1 MKNSDNIS
9 ENIRKSFRSFFKKH
23 NHTEV
28 PSSSLIPR
36 DDPTLL
42 FTNSGMVQ
50 FKNYF
55 TGQESPIKK
64 NIISIQK
71 CLRAGGKHN
80 DLENVGKTP
89 RHHTFF
95 EMLGNFSFGEYFKKE
110 AIYFAWN
117 FLTKELSID
126 KKRLI
131 ITHHKE
137 DIDSQ
142 KIWKKIS
149 GFSNDK
155 IISIES
161 EDNFW
166 SMGDTGPCGPCSEIF
181 FDNGEKLNGGLPGTK
196 SQDGDRYVEIWN
208 LVFMEY
214 QKNKSGFKKL
224 SKKCVDTGMGLE
236 RITAL
241 LSKKNNNYETDL
253 FDFVFSDIQKIVDV
267 KMTENTTVPFRV
279 ISDHIKSI
287 CMLMSDGIIPSNE
300 GRGYVLRRI
309 IRRAIV
315 QSNKIREGSLF
326 LNKLVKG
333 VVDKYSKNY
342 FELKKSQ
349 KFIEENLKNE
359 EIKFSETL
367 QIGLSILNEEIK
379 KLKSKQ
385 LSADLAFKLFDTY
398 GFPVDVTQNILTEKN
413 IKLDMNQY
421 QEIVKKN
428 KEKQKNSWTGSGEK
442 SSNKFFLKLKSLVKK
457 TEFVGYKQT
466 QTKSEL
472 QCIISDENF
481 LDEVLDNEN
490 NVFLVFNKTPF
501 YAESGGQIGD
511 SGKITTESGEF
522 VCNIS
527 DTKKSDGEIYL
538 HQIEKKKQKN
548 IVKGK
553 RYILTIDS
561 DRREKIRNNH
571 SATHLLHES
580 LRNILGEHVSQK
592 GSLVSDQKLRFDFTY
607 NKSLSS
613 KQIYEIELLV
623 NKIVRSNLSRT
634 EELIP
639 VREAIESGA
648 IALFGEK
655 YPEKARVISFNSDDN
670 NVFVSK
676 ELCGGTH
683 VDATGQIGAFKIL
696 SDSSISSGVRRIE
709 AITGEEVE
717 KHLNEKISLI
727 EDIKMLL
734 KSNENN
740 IKEKLIN
747 IQTDYNK
754 LKKGASSKIIF
765 SEKEIMGKNPQIYF
779 NNTINNP
786 KDLKNFSDEI
796 KKTFLDGIIILVCKK
811 NDKISLVVSITSSIQ
826 KKYDAV
832 KLLKKIVE
840 FLGGKG
846 GGGRSDL
853 AQGGAP
859 YSKKFEGLKNFIL
872 SIT

>member
-36 DDPTLL
+36 DDPSLL

-442 SSNKFFLKLKSLVKK
+442 SSNKFFLKLKNLVKK

-740 IKEKLIN
+740 IKEKIIN

-754 LKKGASSKIIF
+754 LKKGSSSKIIF

>member
-1 MKNSDNIS
+1 MKNSKHIS
-9 ENIRKSFRSFFKKH
+9 ENIRKSFKDFFKNQ
-23 NHTEV
+23 NHVEV
-28 PSSSLIPR
+28 PSSSLIPK

-55 TGQESPIKK
+55 TGQESPDNN

-95 EMLGNFSFGEYFKKE
+95 EMLGNFSFGEYFKNE
-110 AIYFAWN
+110 AIEMAWN
-117 FLTKELSID
+117 FLIKELNID
-126 KKRLI
+126 KKKLI

-149 GFSNDK
+149 GLSHNK

-161 EDNFW
+161 DDNFW

-181 FDNGEKLNGGLPGTK
+181 FDNGDKLTGGLPGTK
-196 SQDGDRYVEIWN
+196 NQDGDRYVEIWN

-214 QKNKSGFKKL
+214 QKNKSGLKRL
-224 SKKCVDTGMGLE
+224 HKKCVDTGMGLE

-241 LSKKNNNYETDL
+241 LAKKNNNYETDL
-253 FDFVFSDIQKIVDV
+253 FDFVFTDVEKIIGT
-267 KMTENTTVPFRV
+267 KMTKQNEIPFRV

-315 QSNKIREGSLF
+315 QSNKIKKGEIF

-333 VVDKYSKNY
+333 VIEKYSKNY

-367 QIGLSILNEEIK
+367 QTGLSILNDEINTK
-379 KLKSKQ
+379 KPKQ
-385 LSADLAFKLFDTY
+385 LSAELAFKLYDTY

-413 IKLDMNQY
+413 IKLDINQY
-421 QEIVKKN
+421 FEIVKKN

-442 SSNKFFLKLKSLVKK
+442 SSNQFFLELKKVVKQTK
-457 TEFVGYKQT
+457 FVGYNQT
-466 QTKSEL
+466 EVEAEL
-472 QCIISDENF
+472 ECIIKDEKF
-481 LDEVLDNEN
+481 TDEILADKDNI
-490 NVFLVFNKTPF
+490 FFVFNKTPF

-511 SGKITTESGEF
+511 SGKITNEDGEF
-522 VCNIS
+522 ICNIL
-527 DTKKSDGEIYL
+527 DTKKVEGEIYL
-538 HQIEKKKQKN
+538 HQIEKNESKKIN
-548 IVKGK
+548 KGTK
-553 RYILTIDS
+553 YILKIDKK
-561 DRREKIRNNH
+561 RREKIRNNH
-571 SATHLLHES
+571 SATHLLHQS
-580 LRNILGEHVSQK
+580 LRNILGEHISQK

-607 NKSLSS
+607 NKSLTN
-613 KQIYEIELLV
+613 KQISEIEMLV
-623 NKIVRSNLSRT
+623 NKTIRSNLIRT
-634 EELIP
+634 EELVP

-655 YPEKARVISFNSDDN
+655 YPEKVRVITFNSDDN
-670 NVFVSK
+670 NSLVSK

-683 VDATGQIGAFKIL
+683 VNATGQIGAFKIL
-696 SDSSISSGVRRIE
+696 SDSSVSSGVRRIE

-717 KHLNEKISLI
+717 KHFNEKILLI
-727 EDIKMLL
+727 EDIKTLL
-734 KSNENN
+734 KASENK
-740 IKEKLIN
+740 IKEKIQN
-747 IQTDYNK
+747 IQIDYNK
-754 LKKGASSKIIF
+754 LKKGSAKKIIF
-765 SEKEIMGKNPQIYF
+765 SEKEIIDSDPQIYF
-779 NNTINNP
+779 DNTINEP
-786 KDLKNFSDEI
+786 GDLKNFSDEI
-796 KKTFLDGIIILVCKK
+796 KKYFLNGIIILVSKK
-811 NDKISLVVSITSSIQ
+811 NDKISLVVSITNSFQ

-832 KLLKKIVE
+832 ELLKKIVE

-846 GGGRSDL
+846 GGGRNDL

-859 YSKKFEGLKNFIL
+859 FSKKFDELKSFIL
-872 SIT
+872 TIV

>member
-1 MKNSDNIS
+1 MKKSKYIS
-9 ENIRKSFRSFFKKH
+9 ENIRKSFRDFFKNQ
-23 NHTEV
+23 NHVEV

-36 DDPTLL
+36 EDPSLL

-55 TGQESPIKK
+55 TGKENPVNK

-95 EMLGNFSFGEYFKKE
+95 EMLGNFSFGEYFKNE
-110 AIYFAWN
+110 AIEMAWN
-117 FLTKELSID
+117 FLIKELEID
-126 KKRLI
+126 KKKLI

-137 DIDSQ
+137 DTDSQ
-142 KIWKKIS
+142 KIWKKVS

-161 EDNFW
+161 DDNFW

-181 FDNGEKLNGGLPGTK
+181 FDNGEKISGGLPGTK
-196 SQDGDRYVEIWN
+196 NQDGDRYVEIWN

-214 QKNKSGFKKL
+214 QKNKSGLEKL
-224 SKKCVDTGMGLE
+224 NKKCVDTGMGLE

-253 FDFVFSDIQKIVDV
+253 FDFVFTDV
-267 KMTENTTVPFRV
+267 EEILGIKMTKQNEISFRV

-287 CMLMSDGIIPSNE
+287 CMLMCDGIIPSNE

-315 QSNKIREGSLF
+315 QSNKIKKGELF
-326 LNKLVKG
+326 LHRLVDG
-333 VVDKYSKNY
+333 VVKKYSKNY
-342 FELKKSQ
+342 FELEKSQ

-367 QIGLSILNEEIK
+367 QTGLSILNNEINK
-379 KLKSKQ
+379 KKPKQ
-385 LSADLAFKLFDTY
+385 LSAELAFKLYDTY
-398 GFPVDVTQNILTEKN
+398 GFPVDVTQNILRDKN
-413 IKLDMNQY
+413 IKLDLDQY
-421 QEIVKKN
+421 LEIVQKN
-428 KEKQKNSWTGSGEK
+428 KDKQKNSWTGSGEK
-442 SSNKFFLKLKSLVKK
+442 SSNKFFLELNNSIKR
-457 TEFVGYKQT
+457 TEFVGYNHSQIKAN
-466 QTKSEL
+466 L
-472 QCIISDENF
+472 QCIVQDEKC
-481 LDEVLDNEN
+481 LDETFVDKN
-490 NVFLVFNKTPF
+490 NIFLVFDKTPF

-511 SGKITTESGEF
+511 SGEIKTESGEF
-522 VCNIS
+522 ICNIS
-527 DTKKSDGEIYL
+527 DTKKTKGEIYL
-538 HQIEKKKQKN
+538 HQIEKNKQKK
-548 IVKGK
+548 IVKGIS
-553 RYILTIDS
+553 YFLSIDIN
-561 DRREKIRNNH
+561 RRQKIRNNH

-607 NKSLSS
+607 NKSLTMN
-613 KQIYEIELLV
+613 QILEIEFLV
-623 NKIVRSNLSRT
+623 NKSIRSNLIRT

-639 VREAIESGA
+639 IRKALESGA

-655 YPEKARVISFNSDDN
+655 YPEKARVITFNSDDN
-670 NVFVSK
+670 NLLVSK

-683 VDATGQIGAFKIL
+683 VDSTGQIGSFKIL
-696 SDSSISSGVRRIE
+696 SDSSVSSGVRRIE

-717 KHLNEKISLI
+717 KHINEKILLI
-727 EDIKMLL
+727 EDIKTLL
-734 KSNENN
+734 KASENN
-740 IKEKLIN
+740 IKEKIKN
-747 IQTDYNK
+747 IQNDNNK
-754 LKKGASSKIIF
+754 LKKGSANKIVF
-765 SEKEIMGKNPQIYF
+765 SEREIIGNNPQIYF
-779 NNTINNP
+779 DNTVKDP
-786 KDLKNFSDEI
+786 RDLKNFSDEI
-796 KKTFLDGIIILVCKK
+796 KKNFLDGIIVLVSKK
-811 NDKISLVVSITSSIQ
+811 NDKVSLVVSITNNIQ

-832 KLLKKIVE
+832 ELLKKIVE

-859 YSKKFEGLKNFIL
+859 FSKKFDELKSFIL
-872 SIT
+872 DIT

>member
-1 MKNSDNIS
+1 MKNQIEIS
-9 ENIRKSFRSFFKKH
+9 ENIRKSFRDFFKIY
-23 NHTEV
+23 NHIEV

-55 TGQESPIKK
+55 TGQENPVDK

-95 EMLGNFSFGEYFKKE
+95 EMLGNFSFGEYFKNE
-110 AIYFAWN
+110 AIEMAWS
-117 FLTKELSID
+117 FLTKELDID

-131 ITHHKE
+131 VTHHKE
-137 DIDSQ
+137 DKESQ

-149 GFSNDK
+149 GFSKEK

-161 EDNFW
+161 DDNFW

-181 FDNGEKLNGGLPGTK
+181 FDNGEKLSGGLPGTK
-196 SQDGDRYVEIWN
+196 NQDGNRYVEIWN
-208 LVFMEY
+208 LVFMQY
-214 QKNKSGFKKL
+214 QKNKSGLEKL
-224 SKKCVDTGMGLE
+224 QKKCVDTGMGLE

-253 FDFVFSDIQKIVDV
+253 FNFVFTDIQNLTGT
-267 KMTENTTVPFRV
+267 KMIKNNEVSFRV

-315 QSNKIREGSLF
+315 QSNKIKKGELF
-326 LNKLVKG
+326 LHKLVKG
-333 VVDKYSKNY
+333 VVDKYEQNY

-367 QIGLSILNEEIK
+367 QTGLSILNEEINTK
-379 KLKSKQ
+379 KPKE
-385 LSADLAFKLFDTY
+385 LSADLAFKLYDTY

-413 IKLDMNQY
+413 IKLNINQY
-421 QEIVKKN
+421 LEIVKKN

-442 SSNKFFLKLKSLVKK
+442 SSNKFFLKLKNITQK
-457 TEFVGYKQT
+457 TNFVGYNQT
-466 QTKSEL
+466 ETEAEL
-472 QCIISDENF
+472 QCIIKDEKF
-481 LDEVLDNEN
+481 LDETLADDNN
-490 NVFLVFNKTPF
+490 IFLVFDKTPF

-511 SGKITTESGEF
+511 SGKIMTRGGELI
-522 VCNIS
+522 CNII
-527 DTKKSDGEIYL
+527 DTKKAEGEIYL
-538 HQIEKKKQKN
+538 HQIEKNEQKKIFNETK
-548 IVKGK
+548 
-553 RYILTIDS
+553 YILSIDKEK
-561 DRREKIRNNH
+561 REKIRNNH
-571 SATHLLHES
+571 SATHLLHQS
-580 LRNILGEHVSQK
+580 LRIILGEHVSQK

-607 NKSLSS
+607 NKSLTND
-613 KQIYEIELLV
+613 QINEIEMLV
-623 NKIVRSNLSRT
+623 NKTIRSNLIQT
-634 EELIP
+634 EELGS
-639 VREAIESGA
+639 VREALESGA

-655 YPEKARVISFNSDDN
+655 YPEKVRVITFNSNDN
-670 NVFVSK
+670 NTMVSK

-683 VDATGQIGAFKIL
+683 VNATGQIGTFKIL
-696 SDSSISSGVRRIE
+696 SDSSVSSGVRRIE

-727 EDIKMLL
+727 EDIKSLL
-734 KSNENN
+734 KASENN
-740 IKEKLIN
+740 IREKIQN
-747 IQTDYNK
+747 IQSDYNK
-754 LKKGASSKIIF
+754 IKKGSANKILFSKKNIIK
-765 SEKEIMGKNPQIYF
+765 SAPQIYF
-779 NNTINNP
+779 DDTVNEP
-786 KDLKNFSDEI
+786 GDLKNFSDEI
-796 KKTFLDGIIILVCKK
+796 KKNFLNGIIILVSKK
-811 NDKISLVVSITSSIQ
+811 NDKISLVVSITNSFQ

-832 KLLKKIVE
+832 ELIKTIVE

-859 YSKKFEGLKNFIL
+859 FSKKLDKLKSFVLGIV
-872 SIT
+872 

>member
-1 MKNSDNIS
+1 MKNLKHIS
-9 ENIRKSFRSFFKKH
+9 ENIRQSFKDFFKNQ
-23 NHTEV
+23 NHIEV
-28 PSSSLIPR
+28 SSSSLIPK

-55 TGQESPIKK
+55 TGQESPDNK

-95 EMLGNFSFGEYFKKE
+95 EMLGNFSFGEYFKNE
-110 AIYFAWN
+110 AIEMAWN
-117 FLTKELSID
+117 FLVKELNID
-126 KKRLI
+126 KNKLI

-142 KIWKKIS
+142 RIWKKVS
-149 GFSNDK
+149 GFSHNK

-181 FDNGEKLNGGLPGTK
+181 FDNGDKLTGGLPGTK
-196 SQDGDRYVEIWN
+196 NQDGDRYVEIWN

-214 QKNKSGFKKL
+214 QKNKSGLKKL
-224 SKKCVDTGMGLE
+224 NKKCVDTGMGLE
-236 RITAL
+236 RITAV
-241 LSKKNNNYETDL
+241 LSGKNNNYETDL
-253 FDFVFSDIQKIVDV
+253 FDFVFTDV
-267 KMTENTTVPFRV
+267 EKAIETKMTKQNEIPFRV

-315 QSNKIREGSLF
+315 QGNKISKEKIF
-326 LNKLVKG
+326 LHKLVKG
-333 VVDKYSKNY
+333 VINKYSEYY

-359 EIKFSETL
+359 EVKFSETL
-367 QIGLSILNEEIK
+367 LTGLSILNDEINK
-379 KLKSKQ
+379 KNPKQ
-385 LSADLAFKLFDTY
+385 LSAELAFKLYDTY
-398 GFPVDVTQNILTEKN
+398 GFPVDVTQNILTDKG
-413 IKLDMNQY
+413 IKLDVNQY
-421 QEIVKKN
+421 LEIVKEN
-428 KEKQKNSWTGSGEK
+428 KERQKNSWTGSGEK
-442 SSNKFFLKLKSLVKK
+442 SANKFFLELKNFVKK
-457 TEFVGYKQT
+457 TEFVGYNEIQAKA
-466 QTKSEL
+466 EL
-472 QCIISDENF
+472 QCIINDEKFSDEI
-481 LDEVLDNEN
+481 LVDKN
-490 NVFLVFNKTPF
+490 NIFLVFDKTPF
-501 YAESGGQIGD
+501 YAESGGQVGD

-522 VCNIS
+522 ICDIS
-527 DTKKSDGEIYL
+527 DTQKVEGEIYL
-538 HQIEKKKQKN
+538 HQVEKNQKKK
-548 IVKGK
+548 IVKGNN
-553 RYILTIDS
+553 YILSIDNS
-561 DRREKIRNNH
+561 RRKKIRNNH

-592 GSLVSDQKLRFDFTY
+592 GSLVSDNKLRFDFTF
-607 NKSLSS
+607 NKSLTNN
-613 KQIYEIELLV
+613 QIKEIELLV
-623 NKIVRSNLSRT
+623 NKTIRSNLIRT

-639 VREAIESGA
+639 VRKALESGA

-655 YPEKARVISFNSDDN
+655 YPEKARVITFNSTNDN
-670 NVFVSK
+670 ELVSK

-683 VDATGQIGAFKIL
+683 VDATGQIGSFKIL
-696 SDSSISSGVRRIE
+696 SDSSVSSGIRRIE

-717 KHLNEKISLI
+717 KHMNEKILLI
-727 EDIKMLL
+727 EDIKLLL
-734 KSNENN
+734 KASENN
-740 IKEKLIN
+740 IKEKIKN
-747 IQTDYNK
+747 IQTHYNK
-754 LKKGASSKIIF
+754 LKKESVKKIVF
-765 SEKEIMGKNPQIYF
+765 SEKEIFGNNPQVYF
-779 NNTINNP
+779 NDNIDDPRN
-786 KDLKNFSDEI
+786 LKNFSDEI
-796 KKTFLDGIIILVCKK
+796 KQKFLDGIIVLVCKK
-811 NDKISLVVSITSSIQ
+811 NDKVSLVVSITSSCQ
-826 KKYDAV
+826 EKYNAV
-832 KLLKKIVE
+832 DLLKKFVE

-859 YSKKFEGLKNFIL
+859 FSKKVNELKSFIL
-872 SIT
+872 SIL

>member
-1 MKNSDNIS
+1 MKNQKYIS
-9 ENIRKSFRSFFKKH
+9 ENIRKSFRDFFKNH
-23 NHTEV
+23 NHVEV

-36 DDPTLL
+36 DDPSLL

-55 TGQESPIKK
+55 TGQESPVNK

-110 AIYFAWN
+110 AIEMAWN
-117 FLTKELSID
+117 FLVKEMNID
-126 KKRLI
+126 KKKLI

-142 KIWKKIS
+142 KIWKKVS

-155 IISIES
+155 IISIDS
-161 EDNFW
+161 DDNFW

-181 FDNGEKLNGGLPGTK
+181 FDNGDKLSGGLPGTK
-196 SQDGDRYVEIWN
+196 NQDGDRYVEIWN

-214 QKNKSGFKKL
+214 QKNKSGLKRL
-224 SKKCVDTGMGLE
+224 HKKCVDTGMGLE

-241 LSKKNNNYETDL
+241 LSKKSNNYETDL
-253 FDFVFSDIQKIVDV
+253 FDFVFTDVEKIIGT
-267 KMTENTTVPFRV
+267 KMTIQNVVPFRV

-315 QSNKIREGSLF
+315 QSNKIKKGEIF
-326 LNKLVKG
+326 LNKLVNG
-333 VVDKYSKNY
+333 VIEKYSRNY
-342 FELKKSQ
+342 FELKKTQ

-367 QIGLSILNEEIK
+367 QTGLSILNDEINTK
-379 KLKSKQ
+379 RPKQ
-385 LSADLAFKLFDTY
+385 LSAELAFKLYDTY

-413 IKLDMNQY
+413 IKLDINQY
-421 QEIVKKN
+421 LEIVKKN

-442 SSNKFFLKLKSLVKK
+442 SSNKFYLELKNEVKK
-457 TEFVGYKQT
+457 TNFVGYSQT
-466 QTKSEL
+466 ETEAEL
-472 QCIISDENF
+472 TCIIREEKFSDET
-481 LDEVLDNEN
+481 LVDNN
-490 NVFLVFNKTPF
+490 NIFLVFNKTPF

-511 SGKITTESGEF
+511 SGKIFSEDGEF
-522 VCNIS
+522 ICNIL
-527 DTKKSDGEIYL
+527 DTKKVEGEIHL
-538 HQIEKKKQKN
+538 HQIQKN
-548 IVKGK
+548 EQKKIIKGTK
-553 RYILTIDS
+553 YILSIDKE
-561 DRREKIRNNH
+561 RREKIRNNH
-571 SATHLLHES
+571 SATHLLHQS
-580 LRNILGEHVSQK
+580 LKNILGEHISQK

-607 NKSLSS
+607 NKSLTN
-613 KQIYEIELLV
+613 KQIYEIEMLV
-623 NKIVRSNLSRT
+623 NKTIRLNLIQT
-634 EELIP
+634 EELATT
-639 VREAIESGA
+639 REAIENGA

-655 YPEKARVISFNSDDN
+655 YPEKVRVITFNSNDN
-670 NVFVSK
+670 NLLVSK

-683 VDATGQIGAFKIL
+683 VNATGQIGAFKIL
-696 SDSSISSGVRRIE
+696 SVSSVSSGVRRIE

-717 KHLNEKISLI
+717 KHLNEKILLI
-727 EDIKMLL
+727 EDIKILL
-734 KSNENN
+734 KASENK
-740 IKEKLIN
+740 IKEKIQN
-747 IQTDYNK
+747 IQIDYNK
-754 LKKGASSKIIF
+754 LKKGSAKKIIF
-765 SEKEIMGKNPQIYF
+765 SEKEIIDSDPQIYF
-779 NNTINNP
+779 DNTINEP
-786 KDLKNFSDEI
+786 SDLKNFSDEI
-796 KKTFLDGIIILVCKK
+796 KKNFLNGIIILVSKK
-811 NDKISLVVSITSSIQ
+811 NEKISLVVSITNSFQ

-832 KLLKKIVE
+832 DLLKKIVE

-859 YSKKFEGLKNFIL
+859 FSKKFDELKSFVSTIV
-872 SIT
+872 

>member
-1 MKNSDNIS
+1 MKNQIEIS
-9 ENIRKSFRSFFKKH
+9 ENIRKSFRDFFKIY
-23 NHTEV
+23 NHIEV

-55 TGQESPIKK
+55 TGQENPVDK

-95 EMLGNFSFGEYFKKE
+95 EMLGNFSFGEYFKNE
-110 AIYFAWN
+110 AIEMAWS
-117 FLTKELSID
+117 FLTKELDID

-131 ITHHKE
+131 VTHHKE
-137 DIDSQ
+137 DKESQ

-149 GFSNDK
+149 GFSKEK

-161 EDNFW
+161 DDNFW

-181 FDNGEKLNGGLPGTK
+181 FDNGEKLSGGLPGTK
-196 SQDGDRYVEIWN
+196 NQDGNRYVEIWN
-208 LVFMEY
+208 LVFMQY
-214 QKNKSGFKKL
+214 QKNKSGLEKL
-224 SKKCVDTGMGLE
+224 QKKCVDTGMGLE

-253 FDFVFSDIQKIVDV
+253 FNFVFTDIQNLTGT
-267 KMTENTTVPFRV
+267 KMIKNNEVSFRV

-315 QSNKIREGSLF
+315 QSNKIKKGELF
-326 LNKLVKG
+326 LHKLVKG
-333 VVDKYSKNY
+333 VVDKYEQNY

-367 QIGLSILNEEIK
+367 QTGLSILNDEINTK
-379 KLKSKQ
+379 KPKE
-385 LSADLAFKLFDTY
+385 LSADLAFKLYDTY

-413 IKLDMNQY
+413 IKLNINQY
-421 QEIVKKN
+421 LEIVKKN

-442 SSNKFFLKLKSLVKK
+442 SSNKFFLKLKNITQK
-457 TEFVGYKQT
+457 TNFVGYNQT
-466 QTKSEL
+466 ETEAEL
-472 QCIISDENF
+472 KCIIKDEKF
-481 LDEVLDNEN
+481 LDETLADDNN
-490 NVFLVFNKTPF
+490 IFLVFDKTPF

-511 SGKITTESGEF
+511 SGKIMTRGGELI
-522 VCNIS
+522 CNII
-527 DTKKSDGEIYL
+527 DTKKAEGEIYL
-538 HQIEKKKQKN
+538 HQIEKNEQKKIFNETK
-548 IVKGK
+548 
-553 RYILTIDS
+553 YILSIDKEK
-561 DRREKIRNNH
+561 REKIRNNH
-571 SATHLLHES
+571 SATHLLHQS
-580 LRNILGEHVSQK
+580 LRIILGEHVSQK

-607 NKSLSS
+607 NKSLTND
-613 KQIYEIELLV
+613 QINEIEMLV
-623 NKIVRSNLSRT
+623 NKTIRSNLIQT
-634 EELIP
+634 EELGS
-639 VREAIESGA
+639 VREALESGA

-655 YPEKARVISFNSDDN
+655 YPEKVRVITFNSNDN
-670 NVFVSK
+670 NTMVSK

-683 VDATGQIGAFKIL
+683 VNATGQIGTFKIL
-696 SDSSISSGVRRIE
+696 SDSSVSSGVRRIE

-727 EDIKMLL
+727 EDIKSLL
-734 KSNENN
+734 KASENN
-740 IKEKLIN
+740 IREKIQN
-747 IQTDYNK
+747 IQSDYNK
-754 LKKGASSKIIF
+754 IKKGSANKILFSK
-765 SEKEIMGKNPQIYF
+765 
-779 NNTINNP
+779 
-786 KDLKNFSDEI
+786 
-796 KKTFLDGIIILVCKK
+796 
-811 NDKISLVVSITSSIQ
+811 
-826 KKYDAV
+826 KKY
-832 KLLKKIVE
+832 
-840 FLGGKG
+840 
-846 GGGRSDL
+846 
-853 AQGGAP
+853 
-859 YSKKFEGLKNFIL
+859 Y
-872 SIT
+872 

>member
-442 SSNKFFLKLKSLVKK
+442 SSNKFFLKLKNLVKK

-740 IKEKLIN
+740 IKEKIIN

>member
-1 MKNSDNIS
+1 MIKSKNIS
-9 ENIRKSFRSFFKKH
+9 ENIRKSFRDFFKKK

-28 PSSSLIPR
+28 PSSSLIPK

-55 TGQESPIKK
+55 TGQENPVDK

-110 AIYFAWN
+110 AIEMAWN
-117 FLTKELSID
+117 FLTKELNID
-126 KKRLI
+126 KKKLI

-137 DIDSQ
+137 DIESQ
-142 KIWKKIS
+142 KIWKKVS
-149 GFSNDK
+149 DFSSDK

-161 EDNFW
+161 DDNFW
-166 SMGDTGPCGPCSEIF
+166 SMGDAGPCGPCSEIF
-181 FDNGEKLNGGLPGTK
+181 FDNGEELAGGLPGK
-196 SQDGDRYVEIWN
+196 KNQDGDRYVEIWN

-214 QKNKSGFKKL
+214 QKNKSGLKRL
-224 SKKCVDTGMGLE
+224 QKKCVDTGMGLE

-241 LSKKNNNYETDL
+241 LSEKNNNYETDL
-253 FDFVFSDIQKIVDV
+253 FDFVFTDIQKIVGI
-267 KMTENTTVPFRV
+267 KMTKQNEVPFRV

-315 QSNKIREGSLF
+315 QSNKIKKAELF
-326 LNKLVKG
+326 LHKLVKG
-333 VVDKYSKNY
+333 VVDKYKKNY
-342 FELKKSQ
+342 FELEKSQ

-367 QIGLSILNEEIK
+367 QTGLSILNDEINK
-379 KLKSKQ
+379 KKPKQ
-385 LSADLAFKLFDTY
+385 LSAELAFKLYDTY
-398 GFPVDVTQNILTEKN
+398 GFPIDVTQNILIEKN
-413 IKLDMNQY
+413 IRLDINQY
-421 QEIVKKN
+421 LKIVKKN

-442 SSNKFFLKLKSLVKK
+442 SSNKFFLELKNLVKQTK
-457 TEFVGYKQT
+457 FVGYNQT
-466 QTKSEL
+466 EIEAEL
-472 QCIISDENF
+472 EFIIKDEKF
-481 LDEVLDNEN
+481 IDEILADKDNI
-490 NVFLVFNKTPF
+490 FLVFNKTPF

-511 SGKITTESGEF
+511 SGKIINEDGEF
-522 VCNIS
+522 ICNIS
-527 DTKKSDGEIYL
+527 DTKKVEGEIYL
-538 HQIEKKKQKN
+538 HQIEKNEQLK
-548 IVKGK
+548 IIKGTK
-553 RYILTIDS
+553 YILKIDKR
-561 DRREKIRNNH
+561 RREKIRNNH
-571 SATHLLHES
+571 SATHLLHQS
-580 LRNILGEHVSQK
+580 LRNILGEHISQK

-607 NKSLSS
+607 NKSLTN
-613 KQIYEIELLV
+613 KQISEIETLV
-623 NKIVRSNLSRT
+623 NKTIRSNLIRT
-634 EELIP
+634 EELAP

-655 YPEKARVISFNSDDN
+655 YPEKVRVITFKSDDN
-670 NVFVSK
+670 NSLVSK

-683 VDATGQIGAFKIL
+683 VKATGQIGAFKIL
-696 SDSSISSGVRRIE
+696 SDSSVSSGVRRIE

-717 KHLNEKISLI
+717 KHFDEKISLI

-734 KSNENN
+734 KVSENN
-740 IKEKLIN
+740 VKEKIQN
-747 IQTDYNK
+747 IQIDYNK
-754 LKKGASSKIIF
+754 LKKGSANKIIF
-765 SEKEIMGKNPQIYF
+765 SEKEIISTDPQIYF
-779 NNTINNP
+779 DNTIDEP
-786 KDLKNFSDEI
+786 GDLKNFSDQI
-796 KKTFLDGIIILVCKK
+796 KNFFLNGIIILVSKK
-811 NDKISLVVSITSSIQ
+811 NNKISLVVSITNSFQ
-826 KKYDAV
+826 EKYDAV
-832 KLLKKIVE
+832 ELLKKIVE

-859 YSKKFEGLKNFIL
+859 FSKKFDELKSFIL
-872 SIT
+872 SLV

>member
-36 DDPTLL
+36 DDPSLL

-80 DLENVGKTP
+80 DLEKNRKTP

-442 SSNKFFLKLKSLVKK
+442 SSNKFFLKLKNLVKK

-740 IKEKLIN
+740 IKEKIIN

-754 LKKGASSKIIF
+754 LKKGSSSKIIF